1 MPGKTL
7 PPRPSCPL
15 LLRPLRVLYYCT
27 SPFGWRP
34 PLLARPCC
42 CSIRTRWQR
51 ANCIL
56 DQGICHCRAYHAP
69 LGLPRSAVWRA
80 LHRRHAG
87 KLPYSLLCRPTGWTA
102 SFEGCARLPG
112 FDEEAR
118 LLLYERQFEINV
130 CASQRNSEA
139 AHSTTCTTPQDV
151 VFSRNS
157 HTQ

>member
-7 PPRPSCPL
+7 QPRPSCPL

-102 SFEGCARLPG
+102 SFEGCAPHNAIRKPLIAQLAQLHRMSSSP
-112 FDEEAR
+112 ET
-118 LLLYERQFEINV
+118 LT
-130 CASQRNSEA
+130 RNSI
-139 AHSTTCTTPQDV
+139 
-151 VFSRNS
+151 SRQAVNS
-157 HTQ
+157 ARRCFRWRGP